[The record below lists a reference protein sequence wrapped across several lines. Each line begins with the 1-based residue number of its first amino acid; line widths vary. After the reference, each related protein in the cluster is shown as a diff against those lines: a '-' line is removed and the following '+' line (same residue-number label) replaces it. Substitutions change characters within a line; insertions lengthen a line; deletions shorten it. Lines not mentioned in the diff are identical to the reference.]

1 MKTTRLCLSVVLLLA
16 VAYMPAKAQQPTK
29 LPRVGYIGGGD
40 LRSPIFE
47 SFQQGLRDLGYVN
60 GRSIVIERRPYYGEA
75 QLNNSAAELVSL
87 NVDAI
92 VAQGGQPA
100 RAVMRA
106 TKTIPV
112 VMFVARDPQAI
123 DFLANSERPGGNVAG
138 VSGFTTELGGKLLEL
153 IKETI
158 PTAKRVAVFFNRL
171 AEQRFPIWKSVD
183 SAAHSL
189 GVDLRWL
196 EAGDGSFGWLYR
208 NIRTAAWRQ
217 ADAFII
223 LPGTGGFRNTK
234 DIADFGLRNR
244 IPGISWRGDFTEAGG
259 LMSYEPNGAEQS
271 RRAAYLIDKIV
282 KGAKPSDLPVER
294 TTQYELVIN
303 LNTAKEIGV
312 TIHPEILMW
321 ANRIIK

>member
-1 MKTTRLCLSVVLLLA
+1 MITVRLCLSLA
-16 VAYMPAKAQQPTK
+16 LSLAAVYTAKAQQPPK
-29 LPRVGYIGGGD
+29 VPRVGYIGGGD
-40 LRSPIFE
+40 LGSPIFD
-47 SFQQGLRDLGYVN
+47 SFRQGLRDLGYVN
-60 GRSIVIERRPYYGEA
+60 GQSIVIERRPYYGDA
-75 QLNNSAAELVSL
+75 QLDHSAAELVSL

-92 VAQGGQPA
+92 VAQGGQPG

-106 TKTIPV
+106 TKTIPI
-112 VMFVARDPQAI
+112 VMFVARDPPMI
-123 DFLANSERPGGNVAG
+123 DFLASLERPSGNVSG
-138 VSGFTTELGGKLLEL
+138 VSGLTTEMGGKLLEL

-158 PTAKRVAVFFNRL
+158 PSAKRVAVFWNRL

-189 GVDLRWL
+189 GIDLRWL

-223 LPGTGGFRNTK
+223 LPGTGGFRNTQ
-234 DIADFGLRNR
+234 DIAGFGLRNR

-259 LMSYEPNGAEQS
+259 LMSYEPNSAEQS
-271 RRAAYLIDKIV
+271 RRAAHLVDKII

-294 TTQYELVIN
+294 ATQFELVIN
-303 LNTAKEIGV
+303 LKTAKEIGV